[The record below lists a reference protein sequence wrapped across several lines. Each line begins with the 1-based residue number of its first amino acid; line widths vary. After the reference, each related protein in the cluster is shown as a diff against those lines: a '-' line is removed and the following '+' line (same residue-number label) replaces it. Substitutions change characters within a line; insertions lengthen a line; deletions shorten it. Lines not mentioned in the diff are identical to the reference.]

1 MLGPARRLL
10 DLWRAMRYLELEH
23 GMPPVSAE
31 RHAAATTRYRA
42 ALGAAHS
49 AASWETL
56 GRSLPLALLQA
67 LGLWTA
73 AVDDDFEYGV
83 QVNPGRV
90 ARALPAVPLAAMC
103 CSMLTLALVLSRG
116 CRQPLA
122 ARIGGGGGG
131 GAQRLGVQLAAAAVV
146 LLYMLQGAARL
157 GLLSLVPVL
166 LGGDPVGVLAAVA
179 GSAACGA
186 FHHAYEVRRSLC
198 AAVGGKAGAAVL
210 LAVNLLVCSGHD
222 LSRPPTQRVA
232 ARMGIARV
240 FETAALCKFVRLN
253 NLSDLVCQTGS
264 WSDPRL

>member
-131 GAQRLGVQLAAAAVV
+131 GAQRPGVQLAAAAVV
-146 LLYMLQGAARL
+146 LLYLLQGAARL
-157 GLLSLVPVL
+157 GVLSLVPVL

-222 LSRPPTQRVA
+222 LGRPPTQVWHKDTIR
-232 ARMGIARV
+232 
-240 FETAALCKFVRLN
+240 T
-253 NLSDLVCQTGS
+253 
-264 WSDPRL
+264 P